1 MASGVSPGGHED
13 TAFCV
18 EGLRDFLSS
27 GYFGLLVFRTS
38 VSVLASV
45 VSISG

>member
-1 MASGVSPGGHED
+1 MASGVSRGGYED

-18 EGLRDFLSS
+18 EGLRDCLSS
-27 GYFGLLVFRTS
+27 GYFGLLVFRIS
-38 VSVLASV
+38 VRVLVSV